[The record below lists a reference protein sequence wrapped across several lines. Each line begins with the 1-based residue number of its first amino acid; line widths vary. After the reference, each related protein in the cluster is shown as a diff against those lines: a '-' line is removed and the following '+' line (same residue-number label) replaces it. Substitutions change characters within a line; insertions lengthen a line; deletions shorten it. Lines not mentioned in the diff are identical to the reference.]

1 MLQISSYVL
10 AGAWAPL
17 AIGAL
22 SGVPGGGAP
31 ELKIALLSNCGIGII
46 PVVPF
51 LIASGHYAA
60 DVDKVKDI
68 VLEAE

>member
-1 MLQISSYVL
+1 VL

-22 SGVPGGGAP
+22 SDLLGGGAP
-31 ELKIALLSNCGIGII
+31 GLKIALFINCGIGII
-46 PVVPF
+46 PLIPF
-51 LIASGHYAA
+51 LLASKHYAA

-68 VLEAE
+68 VLEEE